1 MSTLQI
7 DDREWNL
14 SRAEFADAIAKGLGR
29 ALLYVQNYGLDR
41 VKDLVL
47 NACLHDLSYDIQC
60 SNSRSKWLFAMFA
73 NSPHYLE
80 FRDEILTELLK
91 EPESDNDLHQICGI
105 VKEMALTG
113 DLLASEK
120 LTERVYYYSSQPNS
134 EDWVGANELIE
145 IQGIDTALELSRIF
159 GRRLLVNSDDSVPD
173 DLDLNFFE
181 NMSEESIE
189 IFDRYAKL
197 EESIAT
203 YYKYIVDGK
212 LNRERE
218 DERECAETLQ
228 PKKTISLAKI
238 IDLARHKKHDYPYI
252 YMRFGQKNATPAEL
266 ETVFSLLLNEP
277 DEEICLRLLWV
288 FRRAPMPR
296 LAERLFEWVDSQ
308 TDLLK
313 IAALQAFAQISDD
326 RIYQLGRSKLAKGQI
341 TGVDTDTLDL
351 FINNYHAGDA
361 ALILA
366 KLKAVE
372 IDPEDLHDIGFSIFY
387 ISEKQVNPELVILL
401 EWIYDRTPC
410 CICRDCTIGQL
421 KIYQP
426 LPDRI
431 LAEYQFDSRKWDK

>member
-7 DDREWNL
+7 DDRDWNL

-73 NSPHYLE
+73 NSPYYLE
-80 FRDEILTELLK
+80 FRDEILTELSK
-91 EPESDNDLHQICGI
+91 EPESYNDLHQVCGI
-105 VKEMALTG
+105 VREMALAG
-113 DLLASEK
+113 DLIAIDK
-120 LTERVYYYSSQPNS
+120 LTERVYHYSSQPNTD
-134 EDWVGANELIE
+134 DWDGANELIE
-145 IQGIDTALELSRIF
+145 VQGIDAALELSRIF
-159 GRRLLVNSDDSVPD
+159 GRRLLANSDDSVPEY
-173 DLDLNFFE
+173 LRFFR

-189 IFDRYAKL
+189 IFDRHART

-203 YYKYIVDGK
+203 YYKYIVDGS

-218 DERECAETLQ
+218 CAERASQ

-238 IDLARHKKHDYPYI
+238 INLARRKKHDYPSI

-288 FRRAPMPR
+288 FRRAPIPI

-313 IAALQAFAQISDD
+313 IAALQALAQISDD
-326 RIYQLGRSKLAKGQI
+326 RIYQLGRSKLAAGQI
-341 TGVDTDTLDL
+341 TGEDTDTIDL

-361 ALILA
+361 ELILA
-366 KLKAVE
+366 KLQAVE
-372 IDPEDLHDIGFSIFY
+372 IDPEDLHAIGFSIDD
-387 ISEKQVNPELVILL
+387 ISQKQINPELVILL

-410 CICRDCTIGQL
+410 CICRDRIIEQL

-426 LPDRI
+426 LPNPI
-431 LAEYQFDSRKWDK
+431 LTEYQFDSRKWDK